1 MALRTRLEAMGDALS
16 SMFREVPAPISDLR
30 FCLGGWRRR
39 ARKTGTG
46 QINICIRY
54 RFSFHLNDI
63 DLFSI
68 TADT

>member
-16 SMFREVPAPISDLR
+16 SMFREIPAPISDLR
-30 FCLGGWRRR
+30 FCLGGWRHR

-46 QINICIRY
+46 QINVCIRY
-54 RFSFHLNDI
+54 RFSFRLDNL

-68 TADT
+68 TVDT